1 MNLGGWPVTFSIGVV
16 TFGRMPDA
24 VSAVLEAADRLMYSV
39 KKSGKNGLAAQ
50 TL

>member
-16 TFGRMPDA
+16 SCNRLPDA
-24 VSAVLEAADRLMYSV
+24 VATVLEVADRLMYSV

-50 TL
+50 TV